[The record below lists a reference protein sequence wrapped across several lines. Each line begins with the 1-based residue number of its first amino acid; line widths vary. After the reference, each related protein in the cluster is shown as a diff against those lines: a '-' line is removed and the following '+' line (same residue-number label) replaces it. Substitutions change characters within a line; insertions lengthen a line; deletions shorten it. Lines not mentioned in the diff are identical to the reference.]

1 MDFHTKNDIIYQIL
15 KDKIIDG
22 VLKPGE
28 RIIITDLAAEFNV
41 SPMPV
46 REAIK
51 RLQQDEYVEVIPHIG
66 AKVASMEWDKL
77 REILLILTELE
88 VLAAKLAAPF
98 IGEKEVNALNDLI
111 QEMEKAVEEKDNRR
125 YAELN
130 KKFHSIIYGSSPYK
144 YLNELIMNLWNKS
157 EFYRTLFTKSESRS
171 ATSLREHKEWLKA
184 IIDKDAEK
192 VQQIL
197 RQHKESAYDIFF
209 QSHEKE
215 INR

>member
-1 MDFHTKNDIIYQIL
+1 MDFYTKNDIIYQML

-28 RIIITDLAAEFNV
+28 RIIIADIAAEFNV

-51 RLQQDEYVEVIPHIG
+51 RLQQDEFVEVIPHIG

-88 VLAAKLAAPF
+88 VLAAKLAVPF
-98 IGEKEVNALNDLI
+98 IGEAELRKLDDLI
-111 QEMEKAVEEKDNRR
+111 QEMEEAVAEKDSRR

-130 KKFHSIIYGSSPYK
+130 KKFHGVIYGSSPYK

-171 ATSLREHKEWLKA
+171 EVSLLEHKQWLMA
-184 IIDKDAEK
+184 IKDKNIER

-209 QSHEKE
+209 QAHEKE
-215 INR
+215 IHQ